1 VPEAFKRKLTAIL
14 SADVVGYSRL
24 MEDNE
29 EATIQTLNTY
39 RNSMTALVQQH
50 RGRVVDTTGDN
61 LMAEFSSVVDA
72 VKCAVETQKEMNE
85 RNADLP
91 ENRRMLFRIGVNLG
105 DIVEEDDRIYGDG
118 VNIAA
123 RLEGL
128 AEAGGICISRTAY
141 DQVKNKLELG
151 YEYLG
156 EHSVKNISEPVHV
169 YRILMEPEAVGKVI
183 GERRKEK
190 RRIISAAVIVLLIG
204 LGGLAGWYLYI
215 EQTKRIEP
223 ASVKEMA
230 FPLPD
235 KPSIAVLPFV
245 NISGDVEQEYFVD
258 GMADDLI
265 TDLSK
270 ISGLFVIARN
280 SVFTYKG
287 KAAKVDQIAREL
299 GVRYILEGSVRR
311 AKDRVRINAQLIDA
325 TTGGH
330 LWAERYDGKMD
341 DVFSLQDEITQKI
354 VAVLAVK
361 LTKIEENQLARK
373 ETVSVAAYDAFLE
386 GWAHYVRFRP
396 DYFAKAIR
404 YFKKA
409 IELDPNYGR
418 AYAALASVHA
428 ESRLRLW
435 SDGLRLDGQAWTE
448 PGVRAQIY
456 LRKAM
461 EYQTPLAYQVA
472 SSFSI
477 HRRLYDKAFS
487 EAERSIVIDPN
498 DPNSYLAMAKVFI
511 YTGRLVEAKSY
522 LKKAMRLDPQYPAY
536 YLFFLGL
543 AQFGMDQYEEASAS
557 LERALERNPENFIAL
572 IPLAAAYAHLD
583 RQEEAETAIE
593 KLIETEP
600 FMTVPIVE
608 TIFKYQYPNDEKR
621 LLDGLEKA
629 GLPKV

>member
-105 DIVEEDDRIYGDG
+105 DIIEEDDRIYGDG

>member
-1 VPEAFKRKLTAIL
+1 MPRAFKRKLTAIL

-24 MEDNE
+24 MEDND
-29 EATIQTLNTY
+29 EATIQTLNAY
-39 RNSMTALVQQH
+39 RILITSYVQQH

-61 LMAEFSSVVDA
+61 LLAEFSSIVDA
-72 VKCAVETQKEMNE
+72 VKCAVETQKEINQQ
-85 RNADLP
+85 NTDLSD
-91 ENRRMLFRIGVNLG
+91 NRRMLFRIGVNLG

-128 AEAGGICISRTAY
+128 ADAGSIYISRTAY
-141 DQVKNKLELG
+141 DQVKNKLDLG

-156 EHSVKNISEPVHV
+156 GHRVKNISEPVHV
-169 YRILMEPEAVGKVI
+169 YKILMEPEAIGKVI
-183 GERRKEK
+183 GEKRNEK
-190 RRIISAAVIVLLIG
+190 RRIIATAVIVLLIG
-204 LGGLAGWYLYI
+204 LGGFAGWHLYT
-215 EQTKRIEP
+215 EQTKRIE
-223 ASVKEMA
+223 STSTEEMA

-245 NISGDVEQEYFVD
+245 NISGDAEQDYFVD
-258 GMADDLI
+258 GMVDDLI

-287 KAAKVDQIAREL
+287 KAAKVDQIARDL

-311 AKDRVRINAQLIDA
+311 VENQVRINAQLIDA

-330 LWAERYDGKMD
+330 MWAERYDGKMD

-361 LTKIEENQLARK
+361 LTTIEESQIVRK
-373 ETVSVAAYDAFLE
+373 ETDSVAAYDAFLE

-396 DYFAKAIR
+396 DHFAKAIR

-409 IELDPNYGR
+409 IDLDPNYGR
-418 AYAALASVHA
+418 AYAALASVYA

-448 PGVRAQIY
+448 PGIRAQIY

-477 HRRLYDKAFS
+477 HRRLYDKALS
-487 EAERSIVIDPN
+487 EAERSIALDPN
-498 DPNSYLAMAKVFI
+498 DPNSYLAMAKILI

-543 AQFGMDQYEEASAS
+543 AQFGMDQYEEALVSM
-557 LERALERNPENFIAL
+557 ERALERNPENFIAL

-583 RQEEAETAIE
+583 RQEEAESAIK

-600 FMTVPIVE
+600 FMTLPIVE
-608 TIFKYQYPNDEKR
+608 TIFKYRSPYDEKR
-621 LLDGLEKA
+621 LMDGLEKA

>member
-39 RNSMTALVQQH
+39 RNSMTTLVQQH
-50 RGRVVDTTGDN
+50 RGRVVDATGDN

-105 DIVEEDDRIYGDG
+105 DIIEEDDRIYGDG

-128 AEAGGICISRTAY
+128 SEAGGICISRTAY

-156 EHSVKNISEPVHV
+156 EHSVKNISDPVHV

-183 GERRKEK
+183 GEKRKEK
-190 RRIISAAVIVLLIG
+190 RRIILAAVSVLLIG

-245 NISGDVEQEYFVD
+245 NISGDAEQEYFVD

-287 KAAKVDQIAREL
+287 KAMKVDQIARDL

-330 LWAERYDGKMD
+330 MWAERYDGKMD

-373 ETVSVAAYDAFLE
+373 ETDSVASYDAFLE

-396 DYFAKAIR
+396 GHFAKAIR

-418 AYAALASVHA
+418 AYAALASVYA

-448 PGVRAQIY
+448 PGIRAQIY

-487 EAERSIVIDPN
+487 EAERSIVLDPN
-498 DPNSYLAMAKVFI
+498 DPNSYLAMAKVLI

-572 IPLAAAYAHLD
+572 IPLASAYAHLD
-583 RQEEAETAIE
+583 RQEEAETAIK

-600 FMTVPIVE
+600 FMTLPIVE